1 MKKGTIF
8 FPLLALFLLVGTVEV
23 SAQEKSSITVKGSE
37 LVNSVVIV
45 DVVRSGKVFELQ
57 CNHGAPGCAALKSG
71 KYRMLELPKNFGMYD
86 CRNVEVYPESAVVP
100 EKDKKLGD
108 YCLIEK

>member
-1 MKKGTIF
+1 MKKETIF
-8 FPLLALFLLVGTVEV
+8 FLLFFLLFGTVQL
-23 SAQEKSSITVKGSE
+23 SAQEKSFITVKGSE
-37 LVNSVVIV
+37 LVSSVVIV
-45 DVVRSGKVFELQ
+45 NVVRTGKAFELQ
-57 CNHGAPGCAALKSG
+57 CNQGAPGCTALKSG

-86 CRNVEVYPESAVVP
+86 CRNVEVYPESAIDP